1 MPAEIG
7 PSFLTRASGRRDPST
22 ARSVRA
28 IRPALVRS
36 RCHNRVAVS
45 DFDRMGFGR
54 TAAGLLLL
62 LFCPL
67 LARPL
72 AAESGPMETRYGTVE
87 VESAEDGLTHSIS
100 VDGSAVFQYEG
111 HAVSLEAYLSSKTRD
126 WVLAELQS
134 GGIACPF
141 QYRLIE
147 LRKGHAPVVSE
158 EFGSCGS
165 WDTSDVR
172 GEAVIVRI
180 LGYA

>member
-1 MPAEIG
+1 
-7 PSFLTRASGRRDPST
+7 
-22 ARSVRA
+22 
-28 IRPALVRS
+28 
-36 RCHNRVAVS
+36 
-45 DFDRMGFGR
+45 
-54 TAAGLLLL
+54 
-62 LFCPL
+62 
-67 LARPL
+67 
-72 AAESGPMETRYGTVE
+72 METRYGTVE

-180 LGYA
+180 LGYAPHPELLTPEDLRRIEHTVEIFTWSKGKFEKSEAARR